1 MFFREW
7 KLLLILYFSAVC
19 FRSIF
24 SVRRSIGN
32 VRFRRIADLKVARL
46 LFKEGTT
53 EDYMSLLSDKKWP
66 RERFTR
72 APDGS
77 IVMRCWT
84 ACSQTLHGNQRIK
97 GLLPW
102 TEHGLRLDVD
112 LWQLWAFNIIRC
124 VCSESDLFY

>member
-46 LFKEGTT
+46 LFKEGTD

-66 RERFTR
+66 RERLTR

-77 IVMRCWT
+77 IAMLCWK
-84 ACSQTLHGNQRIK
+84 ASNQMLNGNQRIT
-97 GLLPW
+97 GSLRW
-102 TEHGLRLDVD
+102 TEHGLALDVD
-112 LWQLWAFNIIRC
+112 LWQQWAF
-124 VCSESDLFY
+124 